1 MFFVNNISVNTQN
14 QVNARFLMTMLK
26 DFLLCGSTGWCIEVF
41 WTGLGSL
48 VHHDKTLK
56 GNSSLFMF
64 PIYGMAFI
72 FRPLSRI
79 LKDCSAFIRGLCY
92 ASCIISTEYLSGIFL
107 KHHHAC
113 PWDYSD
119 AKLNYKGVIRLDYF
133 PLWFI
138 VGLLYEKLLTAASS
152 YRA

>member
-1 MFFVNNISVNTQN
+1 
-14 QVNARFLMTMLK
+14 MTMLK

-48 VHHDKTLK
+48 IHHDKTLK

-79 LKDCSAFIRGLCY
+79 LKNCSTFIRGLCY

-138 VGLLYEKLLTAASS
+138 VGLMYEKLLTAASH